1 MKNEYWSFAI
11 KEDPKKSIIDY
22 LELLKKARIASLHPP
37 SLFEEQNLHSMYGM
51 LDPSGR
57 GSITYNQYCEGLITD

>member
-1 MKNEYWSFAI
+1 MSFI
-11 KEDPKKSIIDY
+11 KDDPKKSIIEY
-22 LELLKKARIASLHPP
+22 LELLKKARIASLNPP

-57 GSITYNQYCEGLITD
+57 GSITYNQYCEG